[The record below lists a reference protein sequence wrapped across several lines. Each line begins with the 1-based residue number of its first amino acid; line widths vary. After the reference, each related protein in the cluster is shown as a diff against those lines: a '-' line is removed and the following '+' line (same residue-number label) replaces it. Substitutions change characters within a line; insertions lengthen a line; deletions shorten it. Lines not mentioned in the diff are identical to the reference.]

1 LEEKKFIVIQMIWKY
16 FMKNLNL
23 SRNLE
28 ARVNFNKL
36 KMVWE
41 QMEKAR
47 NQKCYWRKAGSLL

>member
-36 KMVWE
+36 KMGWE

-47 NQKCYWRKAGSLL
+47 NQKCYWR